1 MSGFL
6 MDTNVLSEAVRTK
19 PEPQVLD
26 WIGAAD
32 EILLYLSVLTLG
44 EVRKGLALLPQ
55 GKRRTRIET
64 WIDVEVQSRFAGRI
78 LPINS
83 AVADRWGLLAGE
95 AKKKGRALA
104 TIDGLLAATALE
116 HNLTIVTRNVRD
128 FRDTHV
134 LLLNP
139 WDS

>member
-6 MDTNVLSEAVRTK
+6 VDTNVLSEAVRTK
-19 PEPQVLD
+19 PDQRVLD

-32 EILLYLSVLTLG
+32 EAILYLSVLTLG
-44 EVRKGLALLPQ
+44 EIRKGLAILPQ
-55 GKRRTRIET
+55 GKRRTRIEA
-64 WIDVEVQSRFAGRI
+64 WIEVDVQSRFAGRI
-78 LPINS
+78 LPVTS
-83 AVADRWGLLAGE
+83 PVADRWGLLAAE

-128 FRDTHV
+128 FRDTHA

>member
-6 MDTNVLSEAVRTK
+6 VDTNVLSEAVRTK
-19 PEPQVLD
+19 PEPRVLD
-26 WIGAAD
+26 WIGTAD
-32 EILLYLSVLTLG
+32 ETLLFLSALTLG
-44 EVRKGLALLPQ
+44 EIRKGLALLPQ

-64 WIDVEVQSRFAGRI
+64 WIDVEVRSRFAGRI
-78 LPINS
+78 LPITS
-83 AVADRWGLLAGE
+83 AVADRWGLLTAE
-95 AKKKGRALA
+95 AKRKGRALA

-116 HNLTIVTRNVRD
+116 YNITIVTRNVRG

>member
-6 MDTNVLSEAVRTK
+6 VDTNVLSEAVRTK

-32 EILLYLSVLTLG
+32 ETLLYLSVLTLG

-55 GKRRTRIET
+55 GKRRIRIET
-64 WIDVEVQSRFAGRI
+64 WVEVEVQSRFAGRI
-78 LPINS
+78 LSITS
-83 AVADRWGLLAGE
+83 AVAYRWGLLAAE

-128 FRDTHV
+128 FRDAHV

>member
-6 MDTNVLSEAVRTK
+6 VDTNVLSEAVRTK

-32 EILLYLSVLTLG
+32 ETLLYLSVLTLG

-64 WIDVEVQSRFAGRI
+64 WIEVDVQSRFAGRI
-78 LPINS
+78 LPISS
-83 AVADRWGLLAGE
+83 AVADRWALLAAE

>member
-6 MDTNVLSEAVRTK
+6 VDTNVLSEAVRTK
-19 PEPQVLD
+19 PEPRVLD

-32 EILLYLSVLTLG
+32 ETLLYLSVLTLG
-44 EVRKGLALLPQ
+44 EIRRGLALLPQ
-55 GKRRTRIET
+55 GKRRTRIEA
-64 WIDVEVQSRFAGRI
+64 WLDVEVQSRFAGRI
-78 LPINS
+78 LPITS
-83 AVADRWGLLAGE
+83 AVADRWGLLTAE
-95 AKKKGRALA
+95 ARKKVRPLA
-104 TIDGLLAATALE
+104 TIDALLAATALE
-116 HNLTIVTRNVRD
+116 HNFTIVTRNIRD

>member
-6 MDTNVLSEAVRTK
+6 LDTNVLSEAVRTK
-19 PEPQVLD
+19 PEPRVLD

-32 EILLYLSVLTLG
+32 ETILYLSVLTLG
-44 EVRKGLALLPQ
+44 EIRKGLALLPQ
-55 GKRRTRIET
+55 GKRRTRIEA
-64 WIDVEVQSRFAGRI
+64 WIEVEVQARFAGRI
-78 LPINS
+78 LPVTS
-83 AVADRWGLLAGE
+83 AVADRWGLLAAE

-104 TIDGLLAATALE
+104 TIDGLLAATAQE
-116 HNLTIVTRNVRD
+116 DNLTIVTRNVRD
-128 FRDTHV
+128 FCDTHA

>member
-6 MDTNVLSEAVRTK
+6 VDTNVLSEAVRTK
-19 PEPQVLD
+19 PEPRVLD

-32 EILLYLSVLTLG
+32 ETLLYLSVLTLG
-44 EVRKGLALLPQ
+44 EIRKGLALLPQ
-55 GKRRTRIET
+55 GRRRTRIEA

-78 LPINS
+78 LPITS
-83 AVADRWGLLAGE
+83 AVADRWGLLAAE
-95 AKKKGRALA
+95 AKKDGRALA

-116 HNLTIVTRNVRD
+116 RNITVVTRNVRD

-139 WDS
+139 WNS

>member
-6 MDTNVLSEAVRTK
+6 VDTNVLSEAVRTK
-19 PEPQVLD
+19 PEPRVLD

-32 EILLYLSVLTLG
+32 ETLLYLSVLTLG
-44 EVRKGLALLPQ
+44 EIRKGLALLPQ
-55 GKRRTRIET
+55 GRRRTRIEA

-78 LPINS
+78 LPITS
-83 AVADRWGLLAGE
+83 AVADRWGLLAAE
-95 AKKKGRALA
+95 ARKTGRALA

-116 HNLTIVTRNVRD
+116 HNITVVTRNVRD

-139 WDS
+139 WNS

>member
-6 MDTNVLSEAVRTK
+6 VDTNVLSEAVRTK
-19 PEPQVLD
+19 PEPRVLD

-32 EILLYLSVLTLG
+32 EALLYLSVLTLG

-64 WIDVEVQSRFAGRI
+64 WIDVEVQFRFAGRI

-83 AVADRWGLLAGE
+83 AVADRWGLLAAE
-95 AKKKGRALA
+95 AKKNGRALA

>member
-6 MDTNVLSEAVRTK
+6 VDTNVLSEAVRTK
-19 PEPQVLD
+19 PEPRVLD

-32 EILLYLSVLTLG
+32 ETILYLSVLTLG
-44 EVRKGLALLPQ
+44 EIRKGPALLPQ
-55 GKRRTRIET
+55 GKRRTRIEA
-64 WIDVEVQSRFAGRI
+64 WIEVEVQARFAGRI
-78 LPINS
+78 LPVTS
-83 AVADRWGLLAGE
+83 AVADRWGLLAAE
-95 AKKKGRALA
+95 AKKKGQALA

-128 FRDTHV
+128 FRDSHA

-139 WDS
+139 WES

>member
-32 EILLYLSVLTLG
+32 ETLLYLSVLTLG

-55 GKRRTRIET
+55 GKRRTRIEG
-64 WIDVEVQSRFAGRI
+64 WIEVEVQSRFAGRI
-78 LPINS
+78 LTVTS
-83 AVADRWGLLAGE
+83 AVADRWGLLAAE
-95 AKKKGRALA
+95 AKKKGRGLA

-128 FRDTHV
+128 FRDTHA

-139 WDS
+139 WGS

>member
-6 MDTNVLSEAVRTK
+6 VDTNVLSEAVRTK
-19 PEPQVLD
+19 PEPRVLD

-32 EILLYLSVLTLG
+32 ETLLYLSVLTLG
-44 EVRKGLALLPQ
+44 EIRKGLALLPQ
-55 GKRRTRIET
+55 GKRRTRIEA
-64 WIDVEVQSRFAGRI
+64 WLDVEVQSRFAGRI
-78 LPINS
+78 LPITS
-83 AVADRWGLLAGE
+83 AVADRWGLLTAE
-95 AKKKGRALA
+95 ARKKVRPLA
-104 TIDGLLAATALE
+104 TIDALLAATALE
-116 HNLTIVTRNVRD
+116 HNFTIVTRNIRD